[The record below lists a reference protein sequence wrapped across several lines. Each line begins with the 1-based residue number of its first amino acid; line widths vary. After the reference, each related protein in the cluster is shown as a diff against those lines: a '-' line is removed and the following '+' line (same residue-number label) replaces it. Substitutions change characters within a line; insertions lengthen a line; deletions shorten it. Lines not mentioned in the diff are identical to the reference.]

1 MLNLIDIVDLV
12 EKMRHAQREYFRT
25 RSAAA
30 LDNSKRLERQVD
42 EWLKKFRGDDGQKE
56 LF

>member
-42 EWLKKFRGDDGQKE
+42 EWLKKFRVDDGQKE

>member
-1 MLNLIDIVDLV
+1 MTYGEFKRLV
-12 EKMRHAQREYFRT
+12 ADMRNAQREYFRT

-30 LDNSKRLERQVD
+30 LDASKRLERKVD
-42 EWLKKFRGDDGQKE
+42 EALKDDGQKE